1 MNIVCAHT
9 MFLNERIEEFYDRF
23 GTVANRVI
31 LVLVCL
37 FLLGIYCLSK
47 PVAFLLVLTGA
58 GYYLW
63 TRHVKRFL
71 RNA

>member
-1 MNIVCAHT
+1 

-31 LVLVCL
+31 LVLIGL
-37 FLLGIYCLSK
+37 FLLGIYVLSK
-47 PVAFLLVLTGA
+47 PVAFLLVLTGT

-63 TRHVKRFL
+63 TRHVRGFL
-71 RNA
+71 MNHL